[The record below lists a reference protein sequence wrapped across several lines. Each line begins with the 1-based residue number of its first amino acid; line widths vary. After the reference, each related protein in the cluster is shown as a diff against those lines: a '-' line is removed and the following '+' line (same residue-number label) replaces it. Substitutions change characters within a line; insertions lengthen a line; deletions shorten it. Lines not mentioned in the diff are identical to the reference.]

1 MRKSLVAITSIV
13 FHFLVIASI
22 VVGSG
27 VLHELADE
35 KEEDVIK
42 DKFTGELEKN
52 VTLQILEND
61 TAKSQG
67 YLQELLDA
75 FNEKYKAYGIQ
86 AVDAK
91 IGEYSDLT
99 KDGPY
104 GYGPDVL
111 YQANDVLMGYVEGH
125 HIQPLPV
132 EKLECYEKIDQKA

>member
-75 FNEKYKAYGIQ
+75 FNEKYK
-86 AVDAK
+86 
-91 IGEYSDLT
+91 
-99 KDGPY
+99 
-104 GYGPDVL
+104 
-111 YQANDVLMGYVEGH
+111 
-125 HIQPLPV
+125 
-132 EKLECYEKIDQKA
+132 